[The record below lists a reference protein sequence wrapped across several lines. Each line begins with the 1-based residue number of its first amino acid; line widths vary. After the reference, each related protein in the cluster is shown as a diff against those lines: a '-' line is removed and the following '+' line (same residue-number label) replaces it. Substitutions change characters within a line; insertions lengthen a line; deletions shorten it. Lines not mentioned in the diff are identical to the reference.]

1 MLANKE
7 MTKASPIMW
16 KSKQIDR
23 VCQSSKDAET
33 LAMLKMTDEITYISM
48 QVETILYGDYQKR
61 IPVKIYTDS
70 EPLLESIASSKQ
82 IDRKNLRKV
91 IEGLKEKLIDGEVTS
106 YQWVPT
112 KAMWSDGLT
121 KEMLMADGV
130 RSLLTRG
137 ECNMEQQE
145 LNKVIYEN
153 NEIRMKNIRNRTS
166 QEHPKE
172 DK

>member
-7 MTKASPIMW
+7 MTRASPIMW
-16 KSKQIDR
+16 KSKQIER

-48 QVETILYGDYQKR
+48 QIETILYGEYQKR

-82 IDRKNLRKV
+82 IDRKNLRRV
-91 IEGLKEKLIDGEVTS
+91 IEGLKEKLVDGEVMS
-106 YQWVPT
+106 YQWIPT
-112 KAMWSDGLT
+112 KEMWSDGLT

-130 RSLLTRG
+130 RSLLTKG
-137 ECNMEQQE
+137 ECNIVQEE
-145 LNKVIYEN
+145 LNKVVYEN
-153 NEIRMKNIRNRTS
+153 SEIRMRNIRNRTF
-166 QEHPKE
+166 QKQQKE
-172 DK
+172 GK